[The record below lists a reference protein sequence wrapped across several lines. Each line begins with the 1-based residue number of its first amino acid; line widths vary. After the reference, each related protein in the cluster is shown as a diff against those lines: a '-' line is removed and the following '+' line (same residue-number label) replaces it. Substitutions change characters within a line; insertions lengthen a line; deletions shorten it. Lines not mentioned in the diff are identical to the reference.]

1 MGKYDFSSV
10 CKAWI
15 TENGNDYAKIRVESY
30 WKNNAW
36 TYHMQPVYGY
46 TYCNGSEVCVYNAGY
61 PDFRGDQYGQYLL
74 GTHDYTI
81 TKNHGTQNINCQAR
95 CRSESSYVSGDKW
108 SGVIGISVGARTSY
122 TVSYN
127 ANGGSG
133 APGKQTKWYNENL
146 TLSNSRPTRTGYS
159 FTGWSG
165 GYQPG
170 QTYSGNASLNL
181 TAQWKANTYTV
192 SYNANGGSGAPG
204 KQTKTYGVTLKLSST
219 KPTRTNYN
227 FKGWATSP
235 NGGVVYQPGGS
246 YTNNSAITLYA
257 VWELAYVLPR
267 ISNFTVQ
274 RCTSSGSASET
285 GTYAKVSFKW
295 STDRT
300 VSNIYIRWR
309 LQSSTSWSS
318 TKVTASGTSGSVS
331 KIIGSGALS
340 SENTYILQCYVQDSG
355 GTTYS
360 PELSVGTAS
369 FPIDV
374 RKGGKGVAFGKAAE
388 ADNVFDVNYDVIFRK
403 DAQANSKVVS
413 KCGSDS
419 SGSAGWYKVAT
430 QTMSGFGNTNILYY
444 IKAGYNS
451 KYYGILDLE
460 MRANNSSIT
469 CWGCEWLM
477 RSGFSQDHVRIVI
490 SGMTWTLYVYNPSG
504 QYGRI
509 YFSEIQARSI
519 NGDKPSWP
527 INYFNST
534 TKESTAP
541 TASFSTTT
549 YKTKSLTSKSHS
561 NWGTN
566 NDYYPDMSF
575 IAWWNGA
582 YSGSNQSNLTY
593 CSEGQIQAKPVSL
606 YDNSSGTTGTVTLS
620 QSAANF
626 KYIEIFYN
634 DGTGFGNVY
643 HSTKIY
649 GNNKTA
655 SLFSI
660 ASSDDSKMSM
670 RYSTVNAL
678 VNNTSITISHGYAG
692 WFNIEGASW
701 WNVKEIKIV
710 KVLGYK

>member
-36 TYHMQPVYGY
+36 TYHMHPVYGY

-108 SGVIGISVGARTSY
+108 SGVIGVSVGARTSY

-170 QTYSGNASLNL
+170 QTYSGNANLNL

-246 YTNNSAITLYA
+246 YTNNGAITLYA
-257 VWELAYVLPR
+257 VWELAYTAPR
-267 ISNFTVQ
+267 ISGVSVR
-274 RCTSSGSASET
+274 RCTSDGTGSET
-285 GTYAKVSFKW
+285 GTYVKVSFSW
-295 STDRT
+295 ATDKTVTGIKILYKAQTSSSWTTVT
-300 VSNIYIRWR
+300 VS
-309 LQSSTSWSS
+309 S
-318 TKVTASGTSGSVS
+318 SGTSGNVS
-331 KIIGSGALS
+331 KIIGNNNI
-340 SENTYILQCYVQDSG
+340 NTD
-355 GTTYS
+355 TTYS
-360 PELSVGTAS
+360 FKVTVSDNTGSTSSSEITLGTVQY
-369 FPIDV
+369 PIDI
-374 RKGGKGVAFGKAAE
+374 KSKGKGVAIGKAAE
-388 ADNVFDVNYDVIFRK
+388 IDDLFDVGFKSRFRK
-403 DAQANSKVVS
+403 KVNADQGITVVTLNGGTGTSGYMHACTITINSTYANQHMLFKVVQRGRSGNIILGFSNSNSKDPSLSIFAKTGTINAYIVKTTTSIWNLYIQKAEGYDNIEIVEFNKGAYMNDVTVS
-413 KCGSDS
+413 
-419 SGSAGWYKVAT
+419 WV
-430 QTMSGFGNTNILYY
+430 
-444 IKAGYNS
+444 NS
-451 KYYGILDLE
+451 TVT
-460 MRANNSSIT
+460 S
-469 CWGCEWLM
+469 
-477 RSGFSQDHVRIVI
+477 V
-490 SGMTWTLYVYNPSG
+490 PSG
-504 QYGRI
+504 Y
-509 YFSEIQARSI
+509 
-519 NGDKPSWP
+519 
-527 INYFNST
+527 T
-534 TKESTAP
+534 
-541 TASFSTTT
+541 TASR
-549 YKTKSLTSKSHS
+549 YRTKSLTSKSHS

-575 IAWWNGA
+575 IAYWNGA
-582 YSGSNQSNLTY
+582 YNSGNQSNLTY
-593 CSEGQIQAKPVSL
+593 CHQGIIQAKPKVL
-606 YDNSSGTTGTVTLS
+606 YNNDEGSNGTITLS
-620 QSAANF
+620 ESAANF
-626 KYIEIFYN
+626 KLLKILYRDDWAQSKSEDVYN
-634 DGTGFGNVY
+634 PNGKVAQLMGCRIPKSGN
-643 HSTKIY
+643 S
-649 GNNKTA
+649 A
-655 SLFSI
+655 F
-660 ASSDDSKMSM
+660 M
-670 RYSTVNAL
+670 RYKTVTINGTRIYINDS
-678 VNNTSITISHGYAG
+678 NNDVGIWS
-692 WFNIEGASW
+692 SW
-701 WNVKEIKIV
+701 NNGCAWDNFIYIRQ
-710 KVLGYK
+710 VLGYKI

>member
-74 GTHDYTI
+74 GRHDYTI

-108 SGVIGISVGARTSY
+108 SGIIGVSVGARTSY

-170 QTYSGNASLNL
+170 QTYSGNANLNL

-246 YTNNSAITLYA
+246 YTNNNAITLYA
-257 VWELAYVLPR
+257 VWELAYTAPR
-267 ISNFTVQ
+267 ISGVSVR
-274 RCTSSGSASET
+274 RCTSDGTGSET
-285 GTYAKVSFKW
+285 GTYVKVSFSW
-295 STDRT
+295 ATDKTVTGIKILYKAQTSSSWTTVT
-300 VSNIYIRWR
+300 VS
-309 LQSSTSWSS
+309 S
-318 TKVTASGTSGSVS
+318 SGTSGNVS
-331 KIIGSGALS
+331 KIIGNNI
-340 SENTYILQCYVQDSG
+340 NTD
-355 GTTYS
+355 TTYS
-360 PELSVGTAS
+360 FKVTVSDNTGSTSSSEITLGTVQY
-369 FPIDV
+369 PIDI
-374 RKGGKGVAFGKAAE
+374 KSKGKGVAIGKAAE
-388 ADNVFDVNYDVIFRK
+388 TDDLFDIGFKSRFRK
-403 DAQANSKVVS
+403 KVNADQGITVVTLNGGTGTSGYMHVCTITINSTYANQYMLFKVVQRGRSGNIILGFSSSNSKDPGLSIFAKTGTINAYIVKTTTSIWNLYIQKSEGYDNIEIVEFNKGAYMNNVTVS
-413 KCGSDS
+413 WVNST
-419 SGSAGWYKVAT
+419 VA
-430 QTMSGFGNTNILYY
+430 SVP
-444 IKAGYNS
+444 AGY
-451 KYYGILDLE
+451 
-460 MRANNSSIT
+460 T
-469 CWGCEWLM
+469 
-477 RSGFSQDHVRIVI
+477 
-490 SGMTWTLYVYNPSG
+490 
-504 QYGRI
+504 
-509 YFSEIQARSI
+509 
-519 NGDKPSWP
+519 
-527 INYFNST
+527 
-534 TKESTAP
+534 
-541 TASFSTTT
+541 TASK

-575 IAWWNGA
+575 IAYWNGA
-582 YSGSNQSNLTY
+582 YNSGNNSNLTY
-593 CSEGQIQAKPVSL
+593 CSQGEIQAKPISL
-606 YDNSSGTTGTVTLS
+606 YNNSSGTTGTVTLS
-620 QSAANF
+620 QSVANF
-626 KYIEIFYN
+626 TYIE
-634 DGTGFGNVY
+634 VY
-643 HSTKIY
+643 YKDDWNYSGMTKVY
-649 GNNKTA
+649 SANGKTA
-655 SLFSI
+655 LLTATRI
-660 ASSDDSKMSM
+660 AS
-670 RYSTVNAL
+670 
-678 VNNTSITISHGYAG
+678 NNSAFIKSR
-692 WFNIEGASW
+692 
-701 WNVKEIKIV
+701 NVKLNGTQITTEYNGNWSSWDNSTSDAKTYISIY
-710 KVLGYK
+710 KVNGYK